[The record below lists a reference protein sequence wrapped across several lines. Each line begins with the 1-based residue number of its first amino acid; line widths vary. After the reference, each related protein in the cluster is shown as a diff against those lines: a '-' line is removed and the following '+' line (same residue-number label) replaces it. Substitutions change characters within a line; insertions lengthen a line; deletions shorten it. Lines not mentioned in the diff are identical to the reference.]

1 MSGSWSERWTG
12 SWSWTRTSCGCQMQK
27 HLAILPMGRSLRP
40 WTRPQELFSQEKMA
54 ETEELFSQEKSAE
67 LEELEEL
74 EGRLLSIGWRS
85 KEELFSQEL
94 EGRRLSI
101 GWRSTS
107 SPC

>member
-1 MSGSWSERWTG
+1 
-12 SWSWTRTSCGCQMQK
+12 
-27 HLAILPMGRSLRP
+27 
-40 WTRPQELFSQEKMA
+40 MA
-54 ETEELFSQEKSAE
+54 ETEELFSQEKSA
-67 LEELEEL
+67 ELEEL

>member
-12 SWSWTRTSCGCQMQK
+12 SWSWTGTSRGCQMQK

-54 ETEELFSQEKSAE
+54 ETEELFSQE
-67 LEELEEL
+67 
-74 EGRLLSIGWRS
+74 
-85 KEELFSQEL
+85 L

>member
-54 ETEELFSQEKSAE
+54 ETEEL
-67 LEELEEL
+67 EEL